1 MASGVAVPNSIA
13 TTDAR
18 PSPLAVPVAAVRWES
33 VARWLTWGAFGL
45 MLVAAALAPL
55 LRTGDAHQ
63 YYAMAIA
70 LSEQRPPALTGDEV
84 EAYKAWLQSQPA
96 ASGFASSV
104 RAVDQPPLIVDG
116 RQEFSHFWLYPL
128 LAVPAI
134 ALTTQVDLHPG
145 YAFVAVNAILLGL
158 ALWQVQRAYSA
169 VVSLLLLAS
178 PLIWFVNK
186 AQVEVFTFSLLCIA
200 MAQARRGR
208 WLWAA
213 LAAAIA
219 STQNAPILLA
229 VAVFWGAALLRQLL
243 VRQRPPVTPGGV
255 ALVLLTIA
263 IGALHSAYYLRRLD
277 VLTPQQLNGGINLHP
292 PTIEKYLA
300 VLLDLD
306 IGLLPWVPLTALV
319 ALAGGLLI
327 WRRHWVGPTYQ
338 PVSPA
343 LQRSSPGRQWSS
355 SLAADAGT
363 GIAPARRSGSLL
375 NLRLAALCGVVIG
388 LSFLFVFAQ
397 TTNVN
402 SGGTVHMSRYALWLL
417 PLSLPFLEATASWLR
432 TYVPALLPIT
442 AGLAVIVYGVVFQP
456 GQPEHYVTQSPQAAF
471 ITTWL
476 PEWYRTVPEIFYE
489 RQHHADGGV
498 RGSASIPSC
507 RVILL
512 QADSPAPPCPLSPD
526 EAASVS
532 QLFATD
538 WHAAWITRPG
548 PLGLGPGRVAGALP
562 RP

>member
-1 MASGVAVPNSIA
+1 MASGVAVPNPIA
-13 TTDAR
+13 TASAR
-18 PSPLAVPVAAVRWES
+18 PSPLAAPVAAGRWDA

-45 MLVAAALAPL
+45 ILVASALTPI

-70 LSEQRPPALTGDEV
+70 LSEQRPPALTASEV
-84 EAYKAWLQSQPA
+84 EAYKAWLLAQPA
-96 ASGFASSV
+96 DSGFASSV

-128 LAVPAI
+128 LAAPVI
-134 ALTTQVDLHPG
+134 ALMAQVDLHPG
-145 YAFVAVNAILLGL
+145 HAFLAVNAILLAI

-213 LAAAIA
+213 LAAALA

-229 VAVFWGAALLRQLL
+229 VACFWGVGLLRHLFGGQ
-243 VRQRPPVTPGGV
+243 RQRATPGGV
-255 ALVLLTIA
+255 ALVLLTIVV
-263 IGALHSAYYLRRLD
+263 GALHPAYYLWRLN
-277 VLTPQQLNGGINLHP
+277 VLTPQQLNGGISLHA
-292 PTIEKYLA
+292 PTVEKYLA

-306 IGLLPWVPLTALV
+306 IGLLPWVPLTGLV
-319 ALAGGLLI
+319 ALAGTLLI
-327 WRRHWVGPTYQ
+327 WRRTWVGPAYNPSATGT
-338 PVSPA
+338 SPT
-343 LQRSSPGRQWSS
+343 PQWQV
-355 SLAADAGT
+355 DAGRAAA
-363 GIAPARRSGSLL
+363 GAGRPGSVL

-388 LSFLFVFAQ
+388 LGFLFVFAQ

-402 SGGTVHMSRYALWLL
+402 SGGTVHISRYALWLL

-432 TYVPALLPIT
+432 SYLPALLPVT
-442 AGLAVIVYGVVFQP
+442 AGLAVAVYGTVFQP
-456 GQPEHYVTQSPQAAF
+456 GQPEQYVTQSPQAAF
-471 ITTWL
+471 MTTWL
-476 PEWYRTVPEIFYE
+476 PEWYRTVPEIFHE

-498 RGSASIPSC
+498 RGSAATPSC

-512 QADSPAPPCPLSPD
+512 QAGAPVAECPLSPE
-526 EAASVS
+526 EAAVADH
-532 QLFATD
+532 LFETG
-538 WHAAWITRPG
+538 WSAAWINRPG
-548 PLGLGPGRVAGALP
+548 PLGLGPGRVAGDLP
-562 RP
+562 QP